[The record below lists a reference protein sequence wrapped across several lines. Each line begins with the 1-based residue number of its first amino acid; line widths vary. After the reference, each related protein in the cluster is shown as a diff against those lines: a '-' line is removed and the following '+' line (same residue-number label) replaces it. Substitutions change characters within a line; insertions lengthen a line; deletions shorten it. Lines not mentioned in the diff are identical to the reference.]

1 VVRLIDSNTLNALNG
16 SRAGDRITVYA
27 WYNGQLAYPD
37 PLPVSAWSM
46 DWDATRTVQTMTLDV
61 TDKDGKLAPWLLED
75 PLGVGGTRLQVTYQV
90 GGAGTI
96 NMGWYRITQS
106 APAETWRAYIINN
119 AGQINTDSPIPNGK
133 SLAVI
138 PGGATIHLTADD
150 LGVVIGNA
158 RLLAP
163 DSPQGSAPTILSE
176 IRRLLTDIVPVATTA
191 GVTDRA
197 VNKTLIYQQ
206 DRLAAVADLCSRI
219 TCDYRLN
226 GNGQFEVYPIT
237 AQAPVWAVKGGPE
250 GALVQVARDQKI
262 DTLYNIFVAQG
273 TATVTKP
280 DGTTQ
285 QVPIQSIAQITTGPL
300 RVNGPHGNYP
310 TFYSSTMLTTQA
322 ECDAYAQTMRDTQ
335 LHGLTTDL
343 QVTCLPNPAIQ
354 QGDWVTVASPVVNNQ
369 TVTLAGKV
377 KTMHLASNGNSVA
390 PMTLTVECTYA
401 DVQAAL
407 GTVNRG

>member
-1 VVRLIDSNTLNALNG
+1 
-16 SRAGDRITVYA
+16 
-27 WYNGQLAYPD
+27 LA
-37 PLPVSAWSM
+37 
-46 DWDATRTVQTMTLDV
+46 
-61 TDKDGKLAPWLLED
+61 
-75 PLGVGGTRLQVTYQV
+75 
-90 GGAGTI
+90 I
-96 NMGWYRITQS
+96 
-106 APAETWRAYIINN
+106 
-119 AGQINTDSPIPNGK
+119 
-133 SLAVI
+133 I
-138 PGGATIHLTADD
+138 PGGATVHLTADD

-163 DSPQGSAPTILSE
+163 DSPQGGSPTIIGE
-176 IRRLLTDIVPVATTA
+176 IKRLLADIVPVTTTA

-197 VNKTLIYQQ
+197 VNKTLIYQN

-226 GNGQFEVYPIT
+226 GNGQFEVYPVT
-237 AQAPVWAVKGGPE
+237 AQTPVWTVKGGPE

-273 TATVTKP
+273 TATVTKA

-310 TFYSSTMLTTQA
+310 MFYSSTMLTTQA
-322 ECDAYAQTMRDTQ
+322 ECDAYAAVMRDTQ

-377 KTMHLASNGNSVA
+377 KTMHLASNGNTVA
-390 PMTLTVECTYA
+390 AMTLTVECTYA